1 MSLGRYLNI
10 DQGTRLVPWQLF
22 ISIVTLTLINK
33 LISYYYAHLASGGSL
48 RYRKYLDTDFTFITK
63 PTVNNTLPPDKPS
76 EGTGQDQTTSLSQCI
91 NISFF
96 FQVSI
101 QSGWEWLYCLMDA
114 LISLGLNLSHVEAE
128 YLSRKSW
135 CLVKVVVNI
144 ELVIKVPANNSPGW
158 SKSSILPHKTH
169 SLTGRKEGER

>member
-1 MSLGRYLNI
+1 MTKLILSMGGWTETVGLFFSPNNYSGPTGSPGRYLNV

-33 LISYYYAHLASGGSL
+33 PISHYYANLASGGSHCATGNIL
-48 RYRKYLDTDFTFITK
+48 IRTSHLSQNQQSTIPSY
-63 PTVNNTLPPDKPS
+63 TLPPDKPS

-135 CLVKVVVNI
+135 CLVKV
-144 ELVIKVPANNSPGW
+144 L
-158 SKSSILPHKTH
+158 L
-169 SLTGRKEGER
+169 